1 MTQSAPA
8 SLPDYPGIS
17 GLIHKSLPKAAF
29 TVLRTKTDVDLQVA
43 AADLLELVRGLAERR
58 ELSFDMLANITGI
71 DLGED
76 KLAVKYNFYS
86 FKHNHRVQ
94 VTVTVSWA
102 DRHVPSLTSIYGAA
116 DWHEREAAEMLGL
129 VFDGHPNP
137 KALLLDEDVRIHPL
151 LKSHPLQTVEILQGI
166 EEGVPGFKF

>member
-1 MTQSAPA
+1 MTQPAAAPQ
-8 SLPDYPGIS
+8 YPGIS
-17 GLIHKSLPKAAF
+17 DLIHKSLPKLAF
-29 TVLRTKTDVDLQVA
+29 TVATTGTDADLQVA
-43 AADLLELVRGLAERR
+43 AEDLLELVQGLNGRR
-58 ELSFDMLANITGI
+58 ELAFDMLANITGI
-71 DLGED
+71 DMGED
-76 KLAVKYNFYS
+76 MLAVKYNLYS

-94 VTVTVSWA
+94 VTVTVPWA
-102 DRHVPSLTSIYGAA
+102 DRHVPTLTSIYGAA

-151 LKSHPLQTVEILQGI
+151 LKSHPLQTVELLQGI

>member
-1 MTQSAPA
+1 MTQPAAAPQ
-8 SLPDYPGIS
+8 YPGIS
-17 GLIHKSLPKAAF
+17 DLIHKSLPKVAF
-29 TVLRTKTDVDLQVA
+29 TVATTGTDADLQVA
-43 AADLLELVRGLAERR
+43 AEDLLELVQGLNGRH
-58 ELSFDMLANITGI
+58 ELAFDMLANITGI
-71 DLGED
+71 DMGED
-76 KLAVKYNFYS
+76 MLAVKYNLYS

-94 VTVTVSWA
+94 VTVTVPWA
-102 DRHVPSLTSIYGAA
+102 DRHVPTLTSIYGAA

-151 LKSHPLQTVEILQGI
+151 LKSHPLQTVELLQGI

>member
-1 MTQSAPA
+1 MTQPAAAPQ
-8 SLPDYPGIS
+8 YPGIS
-17 GLIHKSLPKAAF
+17 SLIHKALPKIAF
-29 TVLRTKTDVDLQVA
+29 TVATTGTDADLQVSA
-43 AADLLELVRGLAERR
+43 ENLLELVQGLRERR
-58 ELSFDMLANITGI
+58 ELAFDMLANVTGI
-71 DLGED
+71 DMGED

-94 VTVTVSWA
+94 VTVTVPWA
-102 DRHVPSLTSIYGAA
+102 NRHVPTLTSIYGAA

>member
-1 MTQSAPA
+1 MTQPAAAPQ
-8 SLPDYPGIS
+8 YPGIS
-17 GLIHKSLPKAAF
+17 DLIHKSLPKVAF
-29 TVLRTKTDVDLQVA
+29 TVATTGTDADLHVSA
-43 AADLLELVRGLAERR
+43 GDLLELVQGLNGRR
-58 ELSFDMLANITGI
+58 ELAFDMLANITGI
-71 DLGED
+71 DMGED
-76 KLAVKYNFYS
+76 MLAVKYNLYS

-94 VTVTVSWA
+94 VTVTVPWA
-102 DRHVPSLTSIYGAA
+102 DRHVPTLTSIYGAA

-151 LKSHPLQTVEILQGI
+151 LKSHPLQTVELLQGI